1 MMKVALALLALVLSG
16 FAQPAPA
23 AAQCSDACTRLVKA
37 DGSLSGFGCIY
48 DENANANCMA
58 TSTYCRLRS
67 CTNVLL
73 YTPAGQFA
81 GMRDGCAERRIE
93 SARTVTQAI
102 GDGGRRTVSTTR
114 HVLVRRLALG
124 LARTRPI

>member
-1 MMKVALALLALVLSG
+1 MKIALALLALVLLG

-37 DGSLSGFGCIY
+37 DGSLAGFGCIY
-48 DENANANCMA
+48 DENANASCMA

-81 GMRDGCAERRIE
+81 GMRDRCAERRIE
-93 SARTVTQAI
+93 PARAVTQAI
-102 GDGGRRTVSTTR
+102 GDGGRRALSSTR
-114 HVLVRRLALG
+114 HALIQRLALG
-124 LARTRPI
+124 LTRTRPI